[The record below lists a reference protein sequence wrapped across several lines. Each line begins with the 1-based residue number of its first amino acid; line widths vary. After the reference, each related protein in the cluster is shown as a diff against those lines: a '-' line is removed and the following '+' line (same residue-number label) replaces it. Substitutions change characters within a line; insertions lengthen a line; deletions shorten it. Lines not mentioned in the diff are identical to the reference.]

1 MRQIQ
6 INKIGNSMKTIHY
19 ILPLLVL
26 FASNTLLA
34 QKEITTPSPSTSPDP
49 QKEVSTKKNTK
60 IDVSSEIV
68 SDFIWRGMSFSG
80 EAYNRR
86 NNDAYKSMNFVPS
99 FQPTIDIHTPLE
111 GFKVQLWGNF
121 QLTDR
126 ENRDTDGKLLQSYP
140 GGPGPSYIGQPAS
153 GDQCIDSIM
162 ANGLGNPQ
170 MSSKCAPN
178 QVFGQGIKPYKEHNG
193 MKNSDGLFTSFAY
206 SFDKTNWGT
215 FTVGTWFYNTF
226 NKSYSNTVVDPNN
239 PTKPRQSRM
248 AWQEYYL
255 FWKLPFLKAANPT
268 LSYYTQV
275 SQENSGAQVGKNYFS
290 IHLSHEFFEGK
301 FFRITPSTNLGYT
314 FSNNNVESRNGFQ
327 DLTTALKFNFAD
339 FFIKTTHVYR
349 PNLYMYD
356 SDYYFGATGG
366 RANRSTN
373 DGMIVNPSK
382 VNGADNQYVFD
393 LIDQVF
399 NKPNDPINI
408 YLKEKMTLQKIQQN
422 LFWFSIGYTK
432 TF

>member
-1 MRQIQ
+1 MRRIQ
-6 INKIGNSMKTIHY
+6 INKIGKTMKTILY
-19 ILPLLVL
+19 TILFLGLLM
-26 FASNTLLA
+26 SNTLYA
-34 QKEITTPSPSTSPDP
+34 QKEIAPASPTTPSESAIETGA
-49 QKEVSTKKNTK
+49 KKNTK
-60 IDVSSEIV
+60 IEVSSEIV

-86 NNDAYKSMNFVPS
+86 NNESYKSMNFVPS

-126 ENRDTDGKLLQSYP
+126 ENRDSDGKLLQSYP
-140 GGPGPSYIGQPAS
+140 GGPGPSYIGQPAT
-153 GDQCIDSIM
+153 GDACIDSIM

-170 MSSKCAPN
+170 MSSKCGPN
-178 QVFGQGIKPYKEHNG
+178 QAFGQGVKPYKESNG
-193 MKNSDGLFTSFAY
+193 MKNSDGLFTAFSY
-206 SFDKTNWGT
+206 SFDKTNWGE

-226 NKSYSNTVVDPNN
+226 HKSYSNTVVDPGN
-239 PTKPRQSRM
+239 PRPRQSRM
-248 AWQEYYL
+248 AWQEYYI

-290 IHLSHEFFEGK
+290 IHLSHEFFKGK
-301 FFRITPSTNLGYT
+301 FFRVTPSTNLGYT
-314 FSNNNVESRNGFQ
+314 FSNNNFESRNGFQ
-327 DLTTALKFNFAD
+327 DLTSALKFNLAD
-339 FFIKTTHVYR
+339 FFFKATHVYR

-366 RANRSTN
+366 RQNRSTN
-373 DGMIVNPSK
+373 DGMIVDPSR
-382 VNGADNQYVFD
+382 VYGADKQYAFD
-393 LIDQVF
+393 YIDQVF